1 MSTWRESTH
10 RDVRLVI
17 FVVFSLFGLVHA
29 DLLLCTQPYSHE
41 LQSDLCKV
49 FILQTPHPALATTAE
64 KISSCSAKAMEIVA
78 VSVART
84 GEKHFS
90 SSEPGHLVET
100 TTISSAQRLTSSYTF
115 GVATPLPRF
124 PSRADMDSQ
133 GQSSTSSAFSRVG
146 VKLSRRKLPLQ
157 TGYETYHHNP
167 QGHTNRV

>member
-1 MSTWRESTH
+1 LRESAECTH
-10 RDVRLVI
+10 GDVRLVI
-17 FVVFSLFGLVHA
+17 FYFSLFGLVHA

-90 SSEPGHLVET
+90 SSEPGHLVAT
-100 TTISSAQRLTSSYTF
+100 TTIPSAQRLTSSYTF
-115 GVATPLPRF
+115 SVATPLPRF
-124 PSRADMDSQ
+124 L
-133 GQSSTSSAFSRVG
+133 SRVI
-146 VKLSRRKLPLQ
+146 LSRHGLSRIVKHELHLSSRWCETVATKAPL
-157 TGYETYHHNP
+157 
-167 QGHTNRV
+167 